1 MERGRG
7 GRGRGA
13 KKRATL
19 PPQYIFADLAP
30 PTTPDSSTPP
40 QRMPNTTPLRGGKAR
55 LANPTPHRSSSPA
68 AEQALRQGLTP
79 RAGRSATFHSSF
91 SFESPSASGAI
102 MAASAPSARKRS
114 RTFEMPFDGAA
125 DEEAHSKG
133 GHSLRKRARI
143 DYTQE
148 MIDDDLGLSAARSD
162 LISKSTTTPSARG
175 RKRKSAQDDSG
186 DESEDVGPNPKRHRA
201 DKSPARAAS
210 ARRRNTSR
218 KPATDLSS
226 YVDQPSDNDVQDTIL
241 VNVSM
246 DQAPSDGESD
256 HSSFAESESRPTSSD
271 ESDTA
276 RAQVQPPT
284 PQVQPAQSI
293 KDAVSL
299 APEDD
304 EAIDKD
310 LIPEQPDDKPR
321 IPPAQISLTPDP
333 SQLDHPSDKE
343 SRRMVVVSKVAVA
356 PESTSTRGFE
366 EKLVDESPDGQ
377 SPLDHQRT
385 AELKRERVPEVEF
398 ENVEPSAPVVE
409 EPKALDESPAPL
421 ASEAE
426 EVSSPKPI
434 IPQQVPYQSPS
445 TTKQSG
451 PARLKSLESIYRT
464 ETPFATHSKL
474 TPYEEEDIILPG
486 PYTEWVYPVDSS
498 KEKSEPTLI
507 PTPTSTPCP
516 LERAAVGFEWDAR
529 RPLKTKEFFTLYR
542 QETKRREE
550 KGEPPIS
557 MIEFNNEC
565 VRRYKSAK
573 NQAAALDTS
582 ASLDKATGFNASA
595 VRRAAPVTAASVEE
609 AQGSQPAESR
619 PPTAA
624 PSPVPADED
633 VIQEDGGEEEQE
645 QEETVDDNIKSYN
658 PAEPVEVTR
667 NPSKQYSFP
676 KLRDPS
682 ELIDALEGFQDMENE
697 VLYHKVAAAVEA
709 LDCYQQEYNELKK
722 ILDDEENAKRRQAND
737 KTIVNW
743 ENRQKADEPPH
754 WRRHFDDLVK
764 GPTPFEHQREEDRIM
779 AQAYGFKHNNHPTQ
793 VGRQNPEEQRWEMP
807 ETRLRERKRTEKGAE
822 LAEENVIEGKR
833 VRKPRYVSDQSKDPS
848 RSGTPTGS
856 TIFGT
861 ARRPIHKRRPA
872 VSAANEDEA
881 EGSEQA
887 QLTESFAGTPR
898 KGRATRA
905 RTLIL
910 YDQDQAIHP
919 AEVDSNQTE
928 DEEVEEKPK
937 GHRRRGRGAASASAA
952 EPPTSVPARYG
963 TETTK
968 PNRLRGSRNHQAY
981 PAAEIA
987 SSSFYSNVSTTA
999 TQPDSR
1005 PSTASSE
1012 ATTHTAETVESA
1024 YSLRDKRRRNF
1035 VLENDPELEPRTQ
1048 RRGRG
1053 AAAQKQTNTE
1063 PKKRAQRK
1071 KEAAGHPPP
1080 LPAAASTSTIAPS
1093 GPALQS
1099 VGAPVYHKF
1108 MPGPVFIDMANA
1120 SHPVPALAQ
1129 AQAPAQTSGPF
1140 LHTFNAAPAFPPGVP
1155 PPPPPPPAVKKPIT
1169 KIKLTNNG
1177 SSSQASSRAATPA
1190 NGTSTPKSGAKGPRG
1205 NKSNSSVDAKSAAS
1219 TSGNGDY
1226 DKPYAEMSKSEKM
1239 SWSMRRR
1246 WASGEMQGAV
1256 EKRRTTLA
1264 NKKAEKAANSTASGA
1279 VDPNI
1284 PGQTTEPGSAAP
1296 LGPTTPTA
1304 MSGQS
1309 GPLALPQGPRPLQAP
1324 PQPQGILQ
1332 QPPISYTIS
1341 PGGPPGPVA

>member
-1 MERGRG
+1 
-7 GRGRGA
+7 
-13 KKRATL
+13 
-19 PPQYIFADLAP
+19 
-30 PTTPDSSTPP
+30 
-40 QRMPNTTPLRGGKAR
+40 
-55 LANPTPHRSSSPA
+55 
-68 AEQALRQGLTP
+68 
-79 RAGRSATFHSSF
+79 
-91 SFESPSASGAI
+91 

-114 RTFEMPFDGAA
+114 RTFEASFDSAA

-162 LISKSTTTPSARG
+162 LISKSAATPSARG
-175 RKRKSAQDDSG
+175 RKRRSAQDDSD
-186 DESEDVGPNPKRHRA
+186 DESEDVGSNPKRRRA

-218 KPATDLSS
+218 KPATDLST

-256 HSSFAESESRPTSSD
+256 HSSFVESESRPTSSD

-284 PQVQPAQSI
+284 PQVQPTQSI
-293 KDAVSL
+293 KDAVSF

-321 IPPAQISLTPDP
+321 ITPAQISLAPD
-333 SQLDHPSDKE
+333 SNQLDHPSDKE
-343 SRRMVVVSKVAVA
+343 PRRIVVVSKVAVA
-356 PESTSTRGFE
+356 PESTATGNLE
-366 EKLVDESPDGQ
+366 EKHVDEGPNGQ
-377 SPLDHQRT
+377 GPLDHQRS
-385 AELKRERVPEVEF
+385 AESEREREPEATF
-398 ENVEPSAPVVE
+398 ENDEPSAPVVE
-409 EPKALDESPAPL
+409 EPKVVDESPAPL

-426 EVSSPKPI
+426 EVPSPKPI
-434 IPQQVPYQSPS
+434 VPQQVPYQSPS
-445 TTKQSG
+445 TTKQPG
-451 PARLKSLESIYRT
+451 PARLKSLECIYRT
-464 ETPFATHSKL
+464 ETPFATHTKL

-486 PYTEWVYPVDSS
+486 PYTEWVYPVDGS
-498 KEKSEPTLI
+498 KEKSEPTFI
-507 PTPTSTPCP
+507 PTPTSTPSP
-516 LERAAVGFEWDAR
+516 LERATVGLEWDVR

-573 NQAAALDTS
+573 NKAAALDKT
-582 ASLDKATGFNASA
+582 ATGFNASVA
-595 VRRAAPVTAASVEE
+595 RRTAPVAAAIMEE
-609 AQGSQPAESR
+609 TRGSQPAESR

-633 VIQEDGGEEEQE
+633 VNPEDGGEEEQE
-645 QEETVDDNIKSYN
+645 QEETIDDNIKSYN

-682 ELIDALEGFQDMENE
+682 ELIDALEGFQDMESN

-764 GPTPFEHQREEDRIM
+764 GPTPFEVRGVRAPKPYIDDPILEHQREEDRIM

-856 TIFGT
+856 TVFGAT
-861 ARRPIHKRRPA
+861 RRPIHKRRPA

-881 EGSEQA
+881 EGPEQA
-887 QLTESFAGTPR
+887 QLIESFAGTPR

-910 YDQDQAIHP
+910 YDQDQAVSP
-919 AEVDSNQTE
+919 AEADSNQTE

-937 GHRRRGRGAASASAA
+937 GHRRRGRGAASAPAA
-952 EPPTSVPARYG
+952 EPPTSVPAMYG
-963 TETTK
+963 AEITK

-981 PAAEIA
+981 STAEIA

-1012 ATTHTAETVESA
+1012 ATAHTAETVESA
-1024 YSLRDKRRRNF
+1024 YSLRDKRKRNF
-1035 VLENDPELEPRTQ
+1035 ALENDPELEPRTQ

-1071 KEAAGHPPP
+1071 KEAASHPPS
-1080 LPAAASTSTIAPS
+1080 LPAVASTSSTTPS
-1093 GPALQS
+1093 SPALQS
-1099 VGAPVYHKF
+1099 VGAPLYHKF
-1108 MPGPVFIDMANA
+1108 MPGPVFIDMASA
-1120 SHPVPALAQ
+1120 PHPVPAPPQ
-1129 AQAPAQTSGPF
+1129 AQTPGPF
-1140 LHTFNAAPAFPPGVP
+1140 LHTFNAAPAFLPGAP

-1205 NKSNSSVDAKSAAS
+1205 SKSNSSADAKSAAS

-1239 SWSMRRR
+1239 SWSMRSK
-1246 WASGEMQGAV
+1246 W
-1256 EKRRTTLA
+1256 T
-1264 NKKAEKAANSTASGA
+1264 
-1279 VDPNI
+1279 
-1284 PGQTTEPGSAAP
+1284 
-1296 LGPTTPTA
+1296 
-1304 MSGQS
+1304 MS
-1309 GPLALPQGPRPLQAP
+1309 LVF
-1324 PQPQGILQ
+1324 
-1332 QPPISYTIS
+1332 TIRVS
-1341 PGGPPGPVA
+1341 C